1 MVHALIVWA
10 IVCVCLCVFMCC
22 CVSTYV
28 CTYILYICLFV
39 YMLLEVWP
47 LHKPTYVRVLV
58 GWLVDRP
65 VLIFEKGG
73 KIIPWML
80 LSEHLFAFKY
90 WNFVK
95 KDVCV
100 FAFSCF
106 CNIYGKGWI
115 LSNMCVFSLCN
126 KLNLCFP
133 LCSCIFCVC
142 VIIFTYWH
150 VLRGALWISIL
161 DYLCNVYNAFVC
173 EFSTC
178 MSVVFVCVCV
188 CVCVRLS
195 SWVSCERRW
204 VCEIVCVCEDE
215 CVGLCVCV
223 CELPF
228 THHHTLKDVCRTF
241 QCAVASP

>member
-1 MVHALIVWA
+1 
-10 IVCVCLCVFMCC
+10 
-22 CVSTYV
+22 
-28 CTYILYICLFV
+28 
-39 YMLLEVWP
+39 
-47 LHKPTYVRVLV
+47 
-58 GWLVDRP
+58 
-65 VLIFEKGG
+65 
-73 KIIPWML
+73 ML

-95 KDVCV
+95 EDVCV

-188 CVCVRLS
+188 CVCAPEF
-195 SWVSCERRW
+195 VSFVW
-204 VCEIVCVCEDE
+204 AKMSVWD
-215 CVGLCVCV
+215 CVCV
-223 CELPF
+223 CVWRWVCGFVCVCVCVCVNSHSLII
-228 THHHTLKDVCRTF
+228 TL
-241 QCAVASP
+241 